1 VAVAAPVA
9 SRPPRGTEFRLEL
22 SELAR
27 VAFTID
33 RRLPGRLEG
42 GVCRRARRAPPR
54 DQRCTIIRRVGGF
67 DRVLEGGSHSI
78 PFSGRLVTEA
88 GSVILRPGSY
98 RLNALAVDPS
108 NNRSGTSRARFR
120 VVR

>member
-67 DRVLEGGSHSI
+67 DRVLEGGVHNI
-78 PFSGRLVTEA
+78 PFSGQLNTTE
-88 GSVILRPGSY
+88 GSVTLRSGSY
-98 RLNALAVDPS
+98 RLNALAVDPN

-120 VVR
+120 VAR